1 MKREDFTLVVE
12 SMEDCGEHFHQDIE
26 LLFVLEGQAD
36 ICTENREVNLKTGDI
51 YVINPNVKHS
61 VKTSGDA
68 LMMCLM
74 VRCQIIANKTGWEE
88 IRFWCDSTSSQDKDY
103 DELRSMLRDVL
114 RHYVGD
120 WDYVRSFGFL
130 SDCYKILH
138 YLTVHFVPQPV
149 EVKLTDGNDRYEE
162 RIRQINNYIY
172 QNFSRPISMKELSEK
187 LYLSNGYLSR
197 FFKKNYGMSFAQYLT
212 QVRLYRAADDLLYT
226 EEPIT
231 RIAYNNGFTSGAL
244 FNKVFKKAYG
254 QTPSEF
260 RKAVLEKG
268 AQAEKHTLQEK
279 RLEKV
284 LRSDQNKKENDQEL
298 PETASEFDV
307 RIYDRLKNSWGN
319 IINFGDAS
327 NLLHSSVREH
337 LLILR
342 QAFGFEY
349 VRFHSLFT
357 EEFYI
362 RPNQEE
368 FNFSQIDS
376 VLDFIL
382 EQGMKPFIDLSVKPK
397 FILHGI
403 GENYLERESNMD
415 DYTVESWEYLMK
427 AFLRHIVNRFGGHTL
442 DEWRMELWFMENW
455 RIAGPEK
462 EWLYLSLFDVTYRT
476 IKACNENIQVGGYGI
491 RMDAGQQ
498 RRLNFLRKWKE
509 SSSRPDFLTIMYYG
523 YERREDGLDKYARR
537 STDNEALLHRV
548 QREKALIAQAG
559 FGDLPLIL
567 NEWNLTPSVRN
578 FINDTSFKGAYII
591 KNTLDLYG
599 MVQQM
604 GYAVGSDRQDI
615 SFDTNELLFGGGGLL
630 TKDAVMKPAA
640 FAYDFLKRLFP
651 YFIGKDDH
659 MLITTDQHDNYGIV
673 CHNQQELNDNY
684 YLTPEVSMEKEA
696 MWKYYKD
703 RNKLTVCI
711 SLDGVT
717 DGVYQIKI
725 YRINDSYG
733 SVMKVWSDMGYE
745 AELFR
750 DDLKYFRRIC
760 EPNLTIR
767 KTEAREGNL
776 RIEEQL
782 QPNEIMFI
790 RANYLV

>member
-1 MKREDFTLVVE
+1 MKREDFTLAVE
-12 SMEDCGEHFHQDIE
+12 SMENCGEHFHQDIE
-26 LLFVLEGQAD
+26 LIFVLEGGAD
-36 ICTENREVNLKTGDI
+36 ICAENRELHLKTGDI
-51 YVINPNVKHS
+51 YVVNPNIRHS
-61 VKTSGDA
+61 VNTSSDA
-68 LMMCLM
+68 LLM
-74 VRCQIIANKTGWEE
+74 SLMIHYQVVADKTGWEE
-88 IRFWCDSTSSQDKDY
+88 VRFWCDSTSSQEKDY
-103 DELRSMLRDVL
+103 DELRSMLRSML
-114 RHYVGD
+114 RHYIRD
-120 WDYVRSFGFL
+120 WDYVKSFGFL
-130 SDCYKILH
+130 SDCYQILH
-138 YLTVHFVPQPV
+138 YLTVHFVPKPV
-149 EVKLTDGNDRYEE
+149 EVKMTDGTDRYEE

-172 QNFSRPISMKELSEK
+172 QNYSRPISMKELSEK

-226 EEPIT
+226 EDAIT

-260 RKAVLEKG
+260 RKSVLEKSV
-268 AQAEKHTLQEK
+268 QAENHVLQEK

-284 LRSDQNKKENDQEL
+284 LLSEDGAKEKVQQQ

-307 RIYDRLKNSWGN
+307 RIFDRLKNNWGN

-337 LLILR
+337 LIILR
-342 QAFGFEY
+342 QALGFQY

-397 FILHGI
+397 FILHEI
-403 GENYLERESNMD
+403 GENYLERDSNMD
-415 DYTVESWEYLMK
+415 CYTAESWEYLIK
-427 AFLRHIVNRFGGHTL
+427 SFLRHIVNRFGVHTL
-442 DEWRMELWFMENW
+442 DDWRMELWFKESW
-455 RIAGPEK
+455 RIAGPDK
-462 EWLYLSLFDVTYRT
+462 EVLYLKIFEATYRAV
-476 IKACNENIQVGGYGI
+476 KACNENIQIGGYGI
-491 RMDAGQQ
+491 RMDAGQK
-498 RRLNFLRKWKE
+498 RRLNFLKKWKE
-509 SSSRPDFLTIMYYG
+509 SSCCPDFLTLMYYG

-537 STDNEALLHRV
+537 STDNEALLHLV
-548 QREKALIAQAG
+548 QREKRLIDQAG
-559 FGDLPLIL
+559 FGELPLIL
-567 NEWNLTPSVRN
+567 DEWNLTPSVRN
-578 FINDTSFKGAYII
+578 FINDTSFKGAYVI

-615 SFDTNELLFGGGGLL
+615 SFDTSELLFGGGGLL

-640 FAYDFLKRLFP
+640 FAYDFLNRLFP
-651 YFIGKDDH
+651 YFVGKDEH
-659 MLITTDQHDNYGIV
+659 MLITTDQHDNYGII

-703 RNKLTVCI
+703 RKKLNICI

-717 DGVYQIKI
+717 DGMYQIKI

-745 AELFR
+745 GELFR

-767 KTEAREGNL
+767 KAEAREGNL

-782 QPNEIMFI
+782 QPNEITFI
-790 RANYLV
+790 RVNYLV